1 MADAVVSKT
10 TILTD
15 MWVRLP
21 PGVQDFLI
29 IYNQFNIIM
38 FLLHYDVELIMTL
51 KYTKIVV
58 QILQYFNIFKRSQ

>member
-21 PGVQDFLI
+21 PGVQDFYSYI
-29 IYNQFNIIM
+29 
-38 FLLHYDVELIMTL
+38 
-51 KYTKIVV
+51 
-58 QILQYFNIFKRSQ
+58 ILQHHNVFVAL